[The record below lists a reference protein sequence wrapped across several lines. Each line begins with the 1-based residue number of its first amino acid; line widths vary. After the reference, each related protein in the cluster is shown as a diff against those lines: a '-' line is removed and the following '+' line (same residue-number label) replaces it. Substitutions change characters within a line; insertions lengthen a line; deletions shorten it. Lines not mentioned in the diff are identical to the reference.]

1 MKDTAPFP
9 FEGLEILFKAQTAT
23 SVLREIVFKLA
34 MMGRLAK
41 QDPREGTGEDAIAAC
56 RSHRQRLVARC
67 KLRNPAALPN
77 VSPDERLFVV
87 PNTWAWTRFGEIGDW
102 GSGAT
107 PSRHNSAYYGGKT
120 PWLKSGELNDGY
132 VDQAEEHVT
141 DLALRDCSLRLNSP
155 GDVLIAMY
163 GATIGKVALLRT
175 VATTNQAV
183 CACTCF
189 EGMDNEFLLRL
200 LRAYKSI
207 FVDQGAGGAQPNISK
222 VKIVETPCPVPPLA
236 EQKRIVAKV
245 DQLMALC
252 DDLEAKQT
260 KKRDLATQ
268 STRSALPALTTA
280 ESPQEFTTAW
290 TRVLETWPVIL
301 DLPEKVGEVRKAVLD
316 LAIRGSYSSKH
327 SGGPDSR
334 GVPLNADD
342 SASCSDRYGSSDE
355 LQNIPKDWPRRSF
368 REIVAFSQVGID
380 RGRAEQGAGR
390 RFSYVK
396 MNNITADGQYND
408 SDLTR
413 IDASDEEVSRYSLRH
428 GDFLF
433 NTRNSAELV
442 GKACVF
448 APMSK
453 EPHLF
458 NNNIL
463 QVRFVDEVDPQF
475 VVYWLGSSPGR
486 ALLERRK
493 SATTNVAAI
502 YQGQLMTVPV
512 PIPTLSEQKRI
523 VAKVGQLMS
532 ILDDLEAKLR
542 KQEETATRLAESL
555 AAAVAA

>member
-1 MKDTAPFP
+1 VKDTAPFP
-9 FEGLEILFKAQTAT
+9 VEGLEILFKAQTAT

-56 RSHRQRLVARC
+56 RSHRQRLVARG

-87 PNTWAWTRFGEIGDW
+87 PETWAWTRFGEIGDW

-107 PSRHNSAYYGGKT
+107 PSRGNSAYYGGKT

-141 DLALRDCSLRLNSP
+141 DSALRDCSLRLNSP

-189 EGMDNEFLLRL
+189 EGIDNEFLLRL

-260 KKRDLATQ
+260 KKGNLATQ
-268 STRSALPALTTA
+268 STRSALTALTTA
-280 ESPQEFTTAW
+280 ETPAELATAW
-290 TRVLETWPVIL
+290 ARVMGNF
-301 DLPEKVGEVRKAVLD
+301 DMAVGRAGDIEELRTTIMG
-316 LAIRGSYSSKH
+316 LAIRGALTDARVSDGSAGEALRRLAPNACEGAESIDDEPFPLPPTWAWSHLGDLCSAVHYGFTASADKTC
-327 SGGPDSR
+327 R
-334 GVPLNADD
+334 GVRLLRITDIQNDRVQWDAVPGCQIEPSRLPSYQLSEGDLLIARTGGTIGKTYLVSGLN
-342 SASCSDRYGSSDE
+342 C
-355 LQNIPKDWPRRSF
+355 
-368 REIVAFSQVGID
+368 
-380 RGRAEQGAGR
+380 
-390 RFSYVK
+390 
-396 MNNITADGQYND
+396 TA
-408 SDLTR
+408 
-413 IDASDEEVSRYSLRH
+413 
-428 GDFLF
+428 
-433 NTRNSAELV
+433 
-442 GKACVF
+442 VF
-448 APMSK
+448 ASY
-453 EPHLF
+453 L
-458 NNNIL
+458 I
-463 QVRFVDEVDPQF
+463 
-475 VVYWLGSSPGR
+475 R
-486 ALLERRK
+486 A
-493 SATTNVAAI
+493 
-502 YQGQLMTVPV
+502 VPV
-512 PIPTLSEQKRI
+512 PPIVPAYLKIFAGSHLYWRQLHAGSAGTGQPNVNATTLKSLLVPVPPPAEQKRI
-523 VAKVGQLMS
+523 VAMVDQMMALC
-532 ILDDLEAKLR
+532 DDLEAKLR

>member
-1 MKDTAPFP
+1 MIARAHGGV
-9 FEGLEILFKAQTAT
+9 GLQHITK
-23 SVLREIVFKLA
+23 
-34 MMGRLAK
+34 
-41 QDPREGTGEDAIAAC
+41 
-56 RSHRQRLVARC
+56 
-67 KLRNPAALPN
+67 
-77 VSPDERLFVV
+77 
-87 PNTWAWTRFGEIGDW
+87 
-102 GSGAT
+102 
-107 PSRHNSAYYGGKT
+107 
-120 PWLKSGELNDGY
+120 GEL
-132 VDQAEEHVT
+132 E
-141 DLALRDCSLRLNSP
+141 SM
-155 GDVLIAMY
+155 LIP
-163 GATIGKVALLRT
+163 L
-175 VATTNQAV
+175 
-183 CACTCF
+183 
-189 EGMDNEFLLRL
+189 
-200 LRAYKSI
+200 
-207 FVDQGAGGAQPNISK
+207 
-222 VKIVETPCPVPPLA
+222 PPLA

-268 STRSALPALTTA
+268 STRSALTALTTA

-523 VAKVGQLMS
+523 VAKVGQL
-532 ILDDLEAKLR
+532 KR
-542 KQEETATRLAESL
+542 KPPPAWPSPWPPPWPHEVTMPRTRKIDCEWHAPQAGRLTGATRLCSL
-555 AAAVAA
+555 KRGHAHALRNAFLSPSQKFRFRYAGRCILTRQT